1 MAVTEESN
9 LAKKVLEKETEK
21 TKVSNPNEIKF
32 SDEELTSLRE
42 LQEGYQ
48 EKSAQFGQLKIQK
61 LLVQQQLDALESTEV
76 QMESDYS
83 ALQSKEQEIVKQ
95 LNEKYGPGNLDPQTG
110 VFTPAPVNAEVT
122 EAETTSDTT

>member
-9 LAKKVLEKETEK
+9 LAKKVKEKASET
-21 TKVSNPNEIKF
+21 KF
-32 SDEELTSLRE
+32 TDEELQTLRE
-42 LQEGYQ
+42 LQDGYS

-83 ALQSKEQEIVKQ
+83 ALQEREREIVKG
-95 LNEKYGPGNLDPQTG
+95 LNEKYGPGNLDPATG
-110 VFTPAPVNAEVT
+110 VFTPAPVIT
-122 EAETTSDTT
+122 ETTETSETT